1 MAQGKREV
9 PRTLKQ
15 RIAIAAVALILC
27 CSVGATLAWLVTAT
41 GPVKNTFEPTW
52 VECEVSDTY
61 VGGLKSNIIV
71 TNPKEDFGDIK
82 NVDAYIRVTF
92 AATWEDPNDNY
103 TAVAKD
109 TSKFYTQYLDKA
121 TLNENWVKGKDGF
134 YYYTKIVKVGEHTS
148 QVFKYP
154 LTIPTDEAN
163 GYELNVQILAEAVQ
177 ADGVADDGVTKPVQI
192 AWGTAKGGSVSAV
205 STDGVLTIVTQ

>member
-52 VECEVSDTY
+52 VECEVTDTY
-61 VGGLKSNIIV
+61 KDGVKTDIIV
-71 TNPKEDFGDIK
+71 TNPKEDSGDIK

-109 TSKFYTQYLDKA
+109 TSKFYENLAAA
-121 TLNENWVKGKDGF
+121 TLNSDWVKGGDGF
-134 YYYTKIVKVGEHTS
+134 YYYKKIVKVGESTS
-148 QVFKYP
+148 PVFTSA
-154 LTIPTDEAN
+154 LTIPTDTVN

-177 ADGVADDGVTKPVQI
+177 ADGVADDGVTKPVEI

>member
-15 RIAIAAVALILC
+15 RIAIAAVALLLC

-41 GPVKNTFEPTW
+41 NPVQNTFEPTW
-52 VECEVSDTY
+52 VECKVSDTY
-61 VGGLKSNIIV
+61 QNGEKTNIIV
-71 TNPKEDFGDIK
+71 TNPKEDSGDIK

-103 TAVAKD
+103 IAVAKD
-109 TSKFYTQYLDKA
+109 TSKFYENLAAA
-121 TLNENWVKGKDGF
+121 TLNSDWVKGGDGF
-134 YYYTKIVKVGEHTS
+134 YYYKKIVKVGESTS
-148 QVFKYP
+148 PVFTSAI
-154 LTIPTDEAN
+154 TIPTDAVN

-177 ADGVADDGVTKPVQI
+177 AEGVDSATGKTPVEI
-192 AWGTAKGGSVSAV
+192 AWDVQPETLS
-205 STDGVLTIVTQ
+205 

>member
-15 RIAIAAVALILC
+15 RIAIAAVALLLC

-41 GPVKNTFEPTW
+41 NPVQNTFEPTW
-52 VECEVSDTY
+52 VECKVSDTY
-61 VGGLKSNIIV
+61 QNGEKTNIIV
-71 TNPKEDFGDIK
+71 TNPKEDSGDIK

-103 TAVAKD
+103 IAVAKD
-109 TSKFYTQYLDKA
+109 TSKFYENLAAA
-121 TLNENWVKGKDGF
+121 TLNSDWVKGGDGF
-134 YYYTKIVKVGEHTS
+134 YYYKKIVKVGESTS
-148 QVFKYP
+148 PVFTSA
-154 LTIPTDEAN
+154 LTIPTDTVN

-177 ADGVADDGVTKPVQI
+177 AEGVADDGVTKPVEI